1 MTVKEDLWQGWASQ
15 YVNTGNPTP
24 LFQTEGNL
32 TVEYKN
38 YGQND
43 RPILK
48 RSQDM
53 EERVR
58 EEGRKV
64 INDWET
70 TDDTFDGLIYLM
82 YRLDDGNVRPLYV
95 GKAGKYGRGGEGLSA
110 NLRGRRTFG

>member
-1 MTVKEDLWQGWASQ
+1 MTVKEDLWQGWASR
-15 YVNTGNPTP
+15 YVNTENPTP
-24 LFQTEGNL
+24 LFETDENL

-48 RSQDM
+48 RSQNM

-58 EEGRKV
+58 EVGRKV

-70 TDDTFDGLIYLM
+70 TDDTYDGLM
-82 YRLDDGNVRPLYV
+82 YWLEDSNVSPLYV
-95 GKAGKYGRGGEGLSA
+95 GKAGKYGRDV
-110 NLRGRRTFG
+110 RV